1 MRLQDLKT
9 LESLHESMESDGEC
23 THEIKK
29 YLLPLYARNKE
40 FHKLFKLVEV
50 FSLFL
55 HCCKIKFNFNVIL
68 LFYNNFQELEGNN
81 VILSE
86 GMYAYLIDAYVENN
100 MLDKALGIYRTKC
113 NASNFHLDTVKLL
126 KFALLLVQNGY
137 CNGESIFKIFEKFII

>member
-1 MRLQDLKT
+1 MET

-50 FSLFL
+50 FSLL
-55 HCCKIKFNFNVIL
+55 MRCCKIKVDFNLIL
-68 LFYNNFQELEGNN
+68 LFYNNFQELEANN

-100 MLDKALGIYRTKC
+100 KLDKALGIYRIMC
-113 NASNFHLDTVKLL
+113 NASNFHLDTVKVL
-126 KFALLLVQNGY
+126 KFALLLLQNGY
-137 CNGESIFKIFEKFII
+137 YDGESTFKFSKNL